1 MNLLTSPVPAPHAR
15 YSGRATRV
23 RSNAVELQGIV
34 AQHALTFSPSRAL
47 TVMPTSSLRNLILF
61 AVLAVVSS
69 IHPKVHSQ
77 QTLESILQLENE
89 RISEGVNAQANIDI
103 LSDEIRAVESEYRQE
118 LKVLDGL
125 KVYNDLL
132 TKQVDNQRFEIT
144 QLTDSISKV
153 ALIERQIVPLMVQM
167 IEALDNFIQ
176 LDLPF
181 LLSERTHRISRL
193 RNTIERSDVTVA
205 EKFRQ
210 IIEAYE
216 IEDEYGR
223 TIETY
228 RGTLKLP
235 DSTREVNFLRI
246 GRVSLIYQTDGG
258 DSTGVWD
265 RNQKQWSNLP
275 AASYQKEVEKGI
287 RIARKQVA
295 PDLVI
300 LPVEA
305 NPENLR

>member
-1 MNLLTSPVPAPHAR
+1 MTLLRPPPPSPPLQL
-15 YSGRATRV
+15 SGR
-23 RSNAVELQGIV
+23 EI
-34 AQHALTFSPSRAL
+34 
-47 TVMPTSSLRNLILF
+47 SLRSRCHKLKAEHAKGIRTRKSLVLLVVLIITVSMHSI
-61 AVLAVVSS
+61 VL
-69 IHPKVHSQ
+69 PQ
-77 QTLESILQLENE
+77 QPLENILQLENE
-89 RISEGVNAQANIDI
+89 RISEGVSVQKNIDA
-103 LSDEIRAVESEYRQE
+103 LSEQIRELESQYRQE

-125 KVYNDLL
+125 KVYNNLL
-132 TKQVDNQRFEIT
+132 ARQVDNQKREIS
-144 QLTDSISKV
+144 QLTDSIGKV

-167 IEALDNFIQ
+167 IEALDNFIH

-181 LLSERTHRISRL
+181 LMSERTDRVLRL

-223 TIETY
+223 TIEAY
-228 RGTLKLP
+228 KGTLKLQ

-258 DSTGVWD
+258 ESTGVWN
-265 RNQKQWSNLP
+265 RNQKEWSALP
-275 AASYQKEVEKGI
+275 AGIYRKEVEKGI

-300 LPVEA
+300 LPVQV
-305 NPENLR
+305 NPENLQ

>member
-1 MNLLTSPVPAPHAR
+1 MKLLASPASVSHVLA
-15 YSGRATRV
+15 SGRITPV
-23 RSNAVELQGIV
+23 RNCAFGLKGIFV
-34 AQHALTFSPSRAL
+34 SS
-47 TVMPTSSLRNLILF
+47 TVTSSLSRTLAVVSTSAQRNLILF
-61 AVLAVVSS
+61 SVLAIISL
-69 IHPKVHSQ
+69 IHPIAHCQ
-77 QTLESILQLENE
+77 QALESILQLENE
-89 RISEGVNAQANIDI
+89 RIIEGVKVQKNIDA
-103 LSDEIRAVESEYRQE
+103 LSDKIKALESQYRQE

-132 TKQVDNQRFEIT
+132 SKQVDNQRMEIA
-144 QLTDSISKV
+144 QLSDSISRV

-167 IEALDNFIQ
+167 IEALDNFIH

-181 LLSERTHRISRL
+181 LMSERTNRISRL
-193 RNTIERSDVTVA
+193 RSTIERSDVTVA

-223 TIETY
+223 TIEAY
-228 RGTLKLP
+228 KGTLKLP

-265 RNQKQWSNLP
+265 RSQQQWSTLP
-275 AASYQKEVEKGI
+275 AGSYRKEAEKGI
-287 RIARKQVA
+287 RIAKKQVA
-295 PDLVI
+295 PDLII
-300 LPVEA
+300 LPVESI
-305 NPENLR
+305 PENLR